1 MKKKK
6 GMNTMYKQA
15 EENLRFLK
23 SFNESLY
30 KTVRL
35 RYVSNQDNLKEILSS
50 ISLDSIDHLVE
61 VCSSYSQFLSTI
73 ERSYQFLKIKKGIQ
87 NFEQSLNTFFSTKEA
102 MHHSFQKLKNSIKS
116 IG

>member
-1 MKKKK
+1 MCH
-6 GMNTMYKQA
+6 QA
-15 EENLRFLK
+15 EENLRMLK
-23 SFNESLY
+23 TCNETLY

-50 ISLDSIDHLVE
+50 ISIDRLLAE
-61 VCSSYSQFLSTI
+61 CSSYSLFLSTV
-73 ERSYQFLKIKKGIQ
+73 ERSYQFLKVKKGIQ

-102 MHHSFQKLKNSIKS
+102 MQHSFQKLKNSMKS

>member
-1 MKKKK
+1 MC
-6 GMNTMYKQA
+6 NQA
-15 EENLRFLK
+15 EENLRVLK
-23 SFNESLY
+23 KCNETLY

-50 ISLDSIDHLVE
+50 ISLHSIDRLLVE
-61 VCSSYSQFLSTI
+61 CSSYSLFLSTV
-73 ERSYQFLKIKKGIQ
+73 ERSYQFLKVKKGIQ
-87 NFEQSLNTFFSTKEA
+87 NFEQSLTTFFSTKEA